1 MTKFYTNLLF
11 ISLFAIGITVVIG
24 YFSSKTLTKSI
35 TTLSKATQKIGE
47 GDFDFQIAVTSKD
60 EIGELGKSFE
70 IMKQSL
76 KQTQMKLLDSQNHL
90 EKRVEE
96 RTEDLQ
102 QKIDELKNYKRLTVN
117 RELKMVELKK
127 EINRL
132 HENLRYNAA
141 EESKK
146 QEKI

>member
-1 MTKFYTNLLF
+1 
-11 ISLFAIGITVVIG
+11 
-24 YFSSKTLTKSI
+24 
-35 TTLSKATQKIGE
+35 
-47 GDFDFQIAVTSKD
+47 
-60 EIGELGKSFE
+60 
-70 IMKQSL
+70 MKQSL
-76 KQTQMKLLDSQNHL
+76 KQTQMKLLDSQNYL

-96 RTEDLQ
+96 RTEELQ